1 MPPSS
6 SIEFIDTALS
16 CTSRFAL
23 SYTDSKQKW
32 FIRKH
37 LLSLIQDYPTFTLS
51 TNTFFHDD
59 GTTVNLL
66 CATGHLHVANHAPS
80 IPLTIWI
87 HENYPCMPPMVHV
100 LSDSTSPIHQDH
112 PFVHSSGATSSP
124 YLQTWA
130 FPRCHL
136 TELVHNLVKI
146 FSRDHPFV
154 YSPAASFTH
163 PSLVSKMEALD
174 RLSGMLHYDTIVLL
188 AQTEE
193 EMEDLSNL
201 QSEMV
206 KRDDTITSMIMGLEH
221 ERMNLKHRAMNLMN
235 QADVLV
241 NWLRVN
247 DAKSLVTKL
256 EGEMDDDDAFEAGDE
271 DSNLLI
277 EFLAADS
284 AIEDSMYALDKA
296 VEHGVVSFDA
306 YLRQVRMLAREQ
318 FFLRSKLVKLRG
330 PSILHW
336 P

>member
-1 MPPSS
+1 
-6 SIEFIDTALS
+6 
-16 CTSRFAL
+16 
-23 SYTDSKQKW
+23 
-32 FIRKH
+32 
-37 LLSLIQDYPTFTLS
+37 
-51 TNTFFHDD
+51 
-59 GTTVNLL
+59 
-66 CATGHLHVANHAPS
+66 
-80 IPLTIWI
+80 
-87 HENYPCMPPMVHV
+87 MPPMVYV

-174 RLSGMLHYDTIVLL
+174 RLSGMLHYDTIVLQ

-193 EMEDLSNL
+193 EMEDFSNL

-271 DSNLLI
+271 DSKLLI